1 MKAAAELQST
11 IDATGPAPQSS
22 TWALPLVIHGGA
34 GAALE
39 GVLPPL
45 AGTFVESANLV

>member
-11 IDATGPAPQSS
+11 IDATGPPPQSS
-22 TWALPLVIHGGA
+22 TWALMIHGGA
-34 GAALE
+34 DAALE

-45 AGTFVESANLV
+45 VRTFVESATLV